1 MALSSGYRY
10 LPIITL
16 ARKDGVPAKSAF
28 SAASFFLLLPWVAFG
43 QGEGDFLSLQRRI
56 IQVYEEN
63 RRAVV
68 RVSAAFQNAGEDGK
82 TVLKMGSGFFIS
94 REGHV
99 LTNANSTAGATRVW
113 IIHERISY
121 MAELIGS
128 DAYTNV
134 ALLRVLSLPEV
145 FNFLHLTDSPSV
157 PPIGTMVLRISS
169 LLEFEPS
176 PFLGLV
182 TGAESRFGPNLFPVP
197 HIRTNIPVGWGEGG
211 APLLDLNGKLIGIMI
226 AALPPEIRGS
236 YTLPARAALRIRDDL
251 HFSGKISY
259 GWIGIQVKPIA
270 STRHGSQVAIEKVIA
285 ETPAEE
291 AGLVAGDVLLRLGD
305 NKIEEVGDVSKT
317 VFYLREGQFV
327 GVTVMRGEEILDFT
341 VPVIARPD
349 HESFEDLVIP
359 LQEGLSIPAR
369 AGRDAAPGES
379 AADEPAAQGADKG
392 VEAGGEDDQD

>member
-1 MALSSGYRY
+1 M
-10 LPIITL
+10 
-16 ARKDGVPAKSAF
+16 PAKSAF
-28 SAASFFLLLPWVAFG
+28 SAACFFLLLPWVAFG

-99 LTNANSTAGATRVW
+99 LANANSTAGAARIW
-113 IIHERISY
+113 IIHERVSY

-134 ALLRVLSLPEV
+134 ALLRVLTIPEV

-176 PFLGLV
+176 PYLGLV

-270 STRHGSQVAIEKVIA
+270 STRRGSQVAIEKVIA

-291 AGLVAGDVLLRLGD
+291 AGLVAEDILLRLGD
-305 NKIEEVGDVSKT
+305 NEIGVVGDVSKT

-327 GVTVMRGEEILDFT
+327 GVTVMRGEAILDFT

-369 AGRDAAPGES
+369 AGRDSAPGES
-379 AADEPAAQGADKG
+379 VAEGAGDEAESGGA
-392 VEAGGEDDQD
+392 DDQD

>member
-1 MALSSGYRY
+1 MALPSGYRY

-16 ARKDGVPAKSAF
+16 ARKDGVSAKSAF
-28 SAASFFLLLPWVAFG
+28 SAASFFLLLPWVGFG
-43 QGEGDFLSLQRRI
+43 QGEGDFLSLPRRI

-145 FNFLHLTDSPSV
+145 FNFLHLTDSPSM

-379 AADEPAAQGADKG
+379 AADEPGAQGAGEG